1 MISVITIWR
10 RDVDNRNS
18 FRTFSSVHK
27 SLRRSSHL
35 ERVVTMFE
43 AKLLQ
48 VGLLKKI
55 LESVKDLVTSANF
68 DCTAAGF
75 GLHAMDS
82 SHIALVS
89 LLLRQDAFEHFRCDK
104 NRSLGKCKATFDDTA
119 SSHVRRDLR
128 WEFE

>member
-1 MISVITIWR
+1 
-10 RDVDNRNS
+10 
-18 FRTFSSVHK
+18 
-27 SLRRSSHL
+27 
-35 ERVVTMFE
+35 MFE
-43 AKLLQ
+43 ARLLQ

-89 LLLRQDAFEHFRCDK
+89 LLLRQDAFDHFRCDK
-104 NRSLGKCKATFDDTA
+104 NRSLGKC
-119 SSHVRRDLR
+119 SNVRRHGVRRVQGSLLGV
-128 WEFE
+128 